1 MDGLIVFV
9 AYPWES
15 PPGTKPLTE
24 GRAEEGQR
32 QEGVG
37 GSKSPKATIINDQCG
52 LVHVICVF
60 VQPSWH
66 MDLQIIWAQLLMCDG
81 HGTYQEPRGPPRGWN
96 RHLNLRFIGSNG
108 YMK

>member
-32 QEGVG
+32 QEGGRGIKV
-37 GSKSPKATIINDQCG
+37 
-52 LVHVICVF
+52 
-60 VQPSWH
+60 
-66 MDLQIIWAQLLMCDG
+66 
-81 HGTYQEPRGPPRGWN
+81 PRSDN
-96 RHLNLRFIGSNG
+96 N
-108 YMK
+108 